1 VRKGAIVQLLV
12 LGLLAAG
19 FATAVALLFDW
30 LPEPAS
36 RQAGRI
42 DFLYWLATGI
52 SIFVFA
58 VVTAVMIY
66 SIVHFRVRPGDDT
79 DGPPIHGNTRLEIAW
94 TLIPTLLV
102 IVIGVASAIVL
113 SQNSNAGSNP
123 LIVKVTA
130 QQFSWQFAYPHNGN
144 VRSAVLRLPLNRTV
158 ELQMETRDVIHSFW
172 VPEFAQKQDVV
183 PGLVT
188 TLVITPDRIGTYPV
202 ICTELCGLGHAVMRS
217 EAIVMSAA
225 GFEAWVKGNA
235 SAVSGGGAAAGK
247 AVFAAQGCGACH
259 TFKPAGATGKVGPG
273 LDSLFKDAQLA
284 GLSVPDFIRQSIVDP
299 NAYVSP
305 GFPKNVMPGNFGSSV
320 PKSQL
325 DALVNYLIPPT
336 TKVVSP

>member
-1 VRKGAIVQLLV
+1 MRRGAIVQLLV

-247 AVFAAQGCGACH
+247 AVFVAQGCGACH

>member
-1 VRKGAIVQLLV
+1 MRRGAIVQLLV

>member
-1 VRKGAIVQLLV
+1 VRRGAIVQLLV

>member
-1 VRKGAIVQLLV
+1 MRRGAIVQLLV
-12 LGLLAAG
+12 LGFLAAG
-19 FATAVALLFDW
+19 FATAVALGFNW
-30 LPEPAS
+30 LQEPAS
-36 RQAGRI
+36 RQAARI
-42 DFLYWLATGI
+42 NFLYWLATGI

-94 TLIPTLLV
+94 TLIPTVLV

-130 QQFSWQFAYPHNGN
+130 EQFAWQFAYPHNGN

-158 ELQMETRDVIHSFW
+158 ELRMETRDVIHSFW

-225 GFEAWVKGNA
+225 DFEAWVKSNA

-247 AVFAAQGCGACH
+247 AVFVAQGCGACH
-259 TFKPAGATGKVGPG
+259 AFKAAGATGTVGPG
-273 LDSLFKDAQLA
+273 LDSLYKDAQLA

-299 NAYVSP
+299 NAYVPP

-325 DALVNYLIPPT
+325 DALVNYLIPTT

>member
-1 VRKGAIVQLLV
+1 MRRGAIVQLLV

-202 ICTELCGLGHAVMRS
+202 ICTELCRLGHAVMRS

>member
-1 VRKGAIVQLLV
+1 VRKGAIVQLLA

-19 FATAVALLFDW
+19 FATAVALLFNW

-52 SIFVFA
+52 SIAVFA

-66 SIVHFRVRPGDDT
+66 TIIHFRARPGDDT
-79 DGPPIHGNTRLEIAW
+79 DGPPIHGNTRLEIVW

-113 SQNSNAGSNP
+113 SKNSDAGTNP

-130 QQFSWQFAYPHNGN
+130 QQFAWEFNYPHNGN
-144 VRSAVLRLPLNRTV
+144 VNSALLRLPINRTV

-183 PGLVT
+183 PGLKT
-188 TLVITPDRIGTYPV
+188 TLVITPDRLGSYPL

-225 GFEAWVKGNA
+225 DFEAWAKSTS
-235 SAVSGGGAAAGK
+235 SAVSAGGASAGK
-247 AVFAAQGCGACH
+247 AVFTAQGCGACH
-259 TFKPAGATGKVGPG
+259 TFKAAGATGKVGPD
-273 LDSLFKDAQLA
+273 LDAIAKDAQLA

-299 NAYVSP
+299 NAYVAP
-305 GFPKNVMPGNFGSSV
+305 GFPKNVMPGTFGSL
-320 PKSQL
+320 PKQQL
-325 DALVNYLIPPT
+325 DALVNYLVPT
-336 TKVVSP
+336 TTKTVTP